1 MAASVAEARNW
12 PIGRRF
18 VRQTHRFDAA
28 VTHEMEISA
37 REATGRTTVAMQDAR
52 LALGCG
58 FAGTIADVVREAR
71 RLVGW
76 SQRDLAA
83 RARTSQTMI
92 SRIERA
98 HVFALD
104 ALVVERVLAALGIRA
119 SLDLDAR
126 HLDDRRRQRDA
137 VHARLTG
144 SVARCLERQG
154 WRTATEVPLGDGTPR
169 GWIDLLAFRQAD
181 RALLVEESKT
191 EILDVGALQRSLAFY
206 EREAWR
212 AARQLGWRPALAV
225 VLCAVLDTDAV
236 ARRVVENRDLVSRA
250 FPASV
255 LTAAAWLRDPTAAVP
270 GGWVLGMVDPAVR
283 GRRWLRPTPL
293 GGRHRVH
300 AYGHYAEAAA
310 RLRSR

>member
-1 MAASVAEARNW
+1 VAE
-12 PIGRRF
+12 PTDPPVGGRF
-18 VRQTHRFDAA
+18 VRRAHRSESDATQRLRPKRPQSLA
-28 VTHEMEISA
+28 A
-37 REATGRTTVAMQDAR
+37 YNRAMQDPR
-52 LALGCG
+52 LALGRG

-76 SQRDLAA
+76 SQRELAI

-98 HVFALD
+98 SVSTLD

-119 SLDLDAR
+119 ALDLDAR
-126 HLDDRRRQRDA
+126 HLEDRRRQRDA

-144 SVARCLERQG
+144 AVARYLEREG
-154 WRTATEVPLGDGTPR
+154 WRTATEVPLGDGAPR
-169 GWIDLLAFRQAD
+169 GWIDLLAFRATD

-191 EILDVGALQRSLAFY
+191 EILDLGALQRSLAFY

-236 ARRVVENRDLVSRA
+236 ARRVVENRDIVSRA
-250 FPASV
+250 FPGSV
-255 LTAAAWLRDPTAAVP
+255 PVAAAWLRDPAAAMP

-283 GRRWLRPTPL
+283 GRSWLRSTPL
-293 GGRHRVH
+293 AGRRRAH

-310 RLRSR
+310 RLRAG